1 MGFDGMLFIGRT
13 ILAVLPKCHG
23 KTLKLHYENFLKIVS
38 ENGIDGSDGRPKN
51 YEKGGS
57 KAFPAKV

>member
-23 KTLKLHYENFLKIVS
+23 KTLKLHYEKFLKIVS
-38 ENGIDGSDGRPKN
+38 ENGIDGSDGRPKIMKRG
-51 YEKGGS
+51 E
-57 KAFPAKV
+57 ARLFLQV